1 MELGQHRMFSIKR
14 NSIAPKRV
22 LICRLS
28 AIGDCV
34 HTIPLAVKVKELW
47 PDCKLTWIVDCV
59 ASQLLQPHEA
69 IDEVIKIERH
79 WVKNTRLWKSLRQ
92 QLQQRRFDLA
102 LDPQGLIK
110 SGMLAWLSG
119 ATTRV
124 GFDYSHG
131 RELAPM
137 LVNRRVR
144 RTAKHM
150 VDTYLELLGPWQ
162 STAAGRANFRMPVY
176 AAAENVPS
184 ILQASGLAA
193 QESFVCITPGAGWA
207 TKLWPVERFAAVA
220 NYIRTQHNLRTL
232 VLWAGDSE
240 RAMAEDIAARS
251 AGSAV
256 VAPKTSLTELAE
268 IARLTKL
275 FLASDTGPLHIAA
288 AIGAPCIGLFGPTW
302 GDEAGPY
309 GAANLSLQ
317 SPKLPGPRS
326 MRKGDNSAML
336 AIEVD
341 EVCRACSRILQAVP
355 PVKPVPRM
363 STVRSL
369 RGADTVL

>member
-1 MELGQHRMFSIKR
+1 MKR
-14 NSIAPKRV
+14 NSTNPQRV

-47 PDCKLTWIVDCV
+47 PDCKVTWVVDCV
-59 ASQLLQPHEA
+59 AAQLLQPHSA

-79 WVKNTRLWKSLRQ
+79 WIKNTALWKSLRK

-137 LVNRRVR
+137 LANRRVS
-144 RTAKHM
+144 RTATHM
-150 VDTYLELLGPWQ
+150 VDTYLELLSPWQ
-162 STAAGRANFRMPVY
+162 VTAPGRAEFRMPVY

-184 ILQASGLAA
+184 ILRVSGLAPH
-193 QESFVCITPGAGWA
+193 ESFVCVTPGAGWA

-220 NYIRTQHNLRTL
+220 KHIQTQHNLRTL
-232 VLWAGDSE
+232 VLWAGDAE
-240 RAMAEDIAARS
+240 RAMAEEIAIQAG
-251 AGSAV
+251 GSAV

-268 IARLTKL
+268 IARQAKL
-275 FLASDTGPLHIAA
+275 FLASDTGPLHISA
-288 AIGAPCIGLFGPTW
+288 AIGTRCIGLFGPTL
-302 GDEAGPY
+302 GAEAGPY
-309 GAANLSLQ
+309 GSANLSLQ
-317 SPKLPGPRS
+317 SPKPPGPRS

-336 AIEVD
+336 AIGVD
-341 EVCRACSRILQAVP
+341 EVCRACTQLLQSPAQDKCP
-355 PVKPVPRM
+355 NANRDP
-363 STVRSL
+363 RSL
-369 RGADTVL
+369 HGADVSL